1 MAGSDVNDQSG
12 EHCYG
17 VTPLHDAAENGH
29 LEVVKLLLSYGAS
42 INFKDSRVSR
52 SVRPSYKNP
61 ETWPKNLSRIS
72 PKMFYKSPVSPLKN
86 PMKTPKNLFKKSH
99 NIKKLGDLW

>member
-17 VTPLHDAAENGH
+17 VTPLHDAAENGQ

-42 INFKDSRVSR
+42 INLKDSRVSR

-61 ETWPKNLSRIS
+61 ETWPKNLS
-72 PKMFYKSPVSPLKN
+72 
-86 PMKTPKNLFKKSH
+86 
-99 NIKKLGDLW
+99 